1 MCFRNVSNPSFI
13 DLYLT
18 NSALS
23 FQHTLTISCGLSDY
37 HKLVLTVLKI
47 KISKNKLREILY
59 RNYKFFNSQNFNDK
73 LKFCFFKSKF
83 NQTLFDALNKHASLK
98 ATP

>member
-1 MCFRNVSNPSFI
+1 MCFKNVSNPSFI
-13 DLYLT
+13 DLYFT

-23 FQHTLTISCGLSDY
+23 FQHILTISCGLSDY
-37 HKLVLTVLKI
+37 HRLVLTVL
-47 KISKNKLREILY
+47 KISKNKLREIVY
-59 RNYKFFNSQNFNDK
+59 RNYKYFNSQNFNDK

-83 NQTLFDALNKHASLK
+83 NQTFFDASNKHASLK